1 MVDDDV
7 PDISAEGVLGSLF
20 VTDEDDTMKEEAIIN
35 FVFFSH
41 VDQRVRI

>member
-35 FVFFSH
+35 FVFFH
-41 VDQRVRI
+41 MLIKG